1 MCWCALQAPKVV
13 SNAMF
18 ASTGAF
24 AAAPTPMPATGVPPL
39 AGNAALGKE
48 QQQQLPSTLAG
59 IFSPLQSAAAA
70 VKEGKERAAKLAASF
85 AAGRSSGFLSVAGRI
100 TSSEAAINAPQA
112 PSHEPHVSSA
122 VATAAAAAKNL
133 IHQQALKAK
142 QSVQAMPSQTEPV
155 QARHSVQSVPSQTQP
170 EGEANHQSRMEA
182 IRLRNLARG
191 VESPLSAHQASV
203 ASSSQSPASHG
214 TLPNSPSVPPPPPP
228 DRSQPGTASPS
239 QAYAAH
245 TSPRSTPQ
253 QRAQR
258 GRHTHFHGHGDSV
271 SPASKDAS
279 SRPAKSSQHSPAASR
294 LSREAVRKR
303 AQSPV
308 KSLTRHAH
316 IARKRAASPDGAQ
329 SDRTTPR
336 GGKAQP
342 RAEQSPRGRPAKRRG
357 RPSRA
362 ADRARRASRGSP
374 TYSPVRGQSSRYH
387 SSSKTC

>member
-1 MCWCALQAPKVV
+1 
-13 SNAMF
+13 MF
-18 ASTGAF
+18 ASTGA
-24 AAAPTPMPATGVPPL
+24 AVAQTPMPATGVPPL
-39 AGNAALGKE
+39 TGSAALGKE
-48 QQQQLPSTLAG
+48 QQQHLQMPPTLAG

-85 AAGRSSGFLSVAGRI
+85 AAGRSSGFPSVAGRI
-100 TSSEAAINAPQA
+100 TSSEAAINAPQV
-112 PSHEPHVSSA
+112 PSHEAHVSSA

-142 QSVQAMPSQTEPV
+142 QSVQAMPSQTEPM

-191 VESPLSAHQASV
+191 AESPLSAHQASV

-214 TLPNSPSVPPPPPP
+214 TLPKSPSVPPPPPP

-239 QAYAAH
+239 QAYTGH
-245 TSPRSTPQ
+245 TTPHATPQ

-258 GRHTHFHGHGDSV
+258 GRRTHFHGHADSV
-271 SPASKDAS
+271 SPARKDAN

-294 LSREAVRKR
+294 LSREAARKR

-308 KSLTRHAH
+308 RSLTRHAH
-316 IARKRAASPDGAQ
+316 VARKRAASPDGAQ
-329 SDRTTPR
+329 SDRTTTR
-336 GGKAQP
+336 GGKP

-387 SSSKTC
+387 SSSKPS